1 MRTPVSVISANSR
14 FKKLEKFFNNSEVH
28 ESCFKQS
35 KGTKESSF
43 LIFPIKSVTMPVINV
58 PKQTDTKMYHF
69 LSETVNLIHVLSS
82 RARSKKNETL
92 ES

>member
-1 MRTPVSVISANSR
+1 
-14 FKKLEKFFNNSEVH
+14 
-28 ESCFKQS
+28 
-35 KGTKESSF
+35 
-43 LIFPIKSVTMPVINV
+43 MPVINV